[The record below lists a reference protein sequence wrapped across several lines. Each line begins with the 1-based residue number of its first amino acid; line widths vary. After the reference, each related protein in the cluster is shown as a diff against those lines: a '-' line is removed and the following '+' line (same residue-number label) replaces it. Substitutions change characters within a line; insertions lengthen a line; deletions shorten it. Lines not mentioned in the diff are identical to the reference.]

1 MVGAK
6 ATIKRLGC
14 FQILWPNVQT
24 DEGTACALKA
34 GTFALIYFALLN
46 GISAAAA
53 VFSAILIELSPSE
66 ANSFP
71 VPYMLIM
78 VASMIMATATASMLS
93 VLVWKKGSLMAACIG
108 LTWILCDAI
117 GHRGISLTVPAI
129 PFSISGVRGTYAA
142 RRFRE
147 GRTKSPEE

>member
-1 MVGAK
+1 VVGAK
-6 ATIKRLGC
+6 AAIKRLGC

-24 DEGTACALKA
+24 DEGTACAIKA

-53 VFSAILIELSPSE
+53 IFSGILIELSPSE

-78 VASMIMATATASMLS
+78 VAIMIVATAAASILG
-93 VLVWKKGSLMAACIG
+93 VLVWKKRSLIAACIG

-129 PFSISGVRGTYAA
+129 PFSISGVRGTYFA
-142 RRFRE
+142 RRFR
-147 GRTKSPEE
+147 GSRADSPEE